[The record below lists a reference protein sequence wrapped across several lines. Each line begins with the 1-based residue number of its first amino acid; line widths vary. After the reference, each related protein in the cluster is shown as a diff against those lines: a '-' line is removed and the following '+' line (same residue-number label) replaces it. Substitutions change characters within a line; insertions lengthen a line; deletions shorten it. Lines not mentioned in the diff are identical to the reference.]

1 MAVTVKYC
9 ENCDLYYGWS
19 VEKCTYCSRN
29 LVTYLA
35 DGKWT
40 KEYFDLDSKARNG
53 DRNAERLKGAL
64 VEKFNREIKK
74 GQQEGRQKEQMKSQ
88 ENINETLKKLLET
101 VENMDMTAA
110 TEDVA
115 DETLVCDDN
124 SSVSEAQADARHTT
138 MMNGLQGVDESIK
151 LMCQSIVESNRGIER
166 ALDNVNANLQS
177 VTELL
182 KRSAES
188 RNENA
193 DAEWSLVQDD

>member
-1 MAVTVKYC
+1 MAVTVIHC
-9 ENCDLYYGWS
+9 ENCDLYYGRS
-19 VEKCTYCSRN
+19 VEKCTYCNRN
-29 LVTYLA
+29 LVTYRA

-40 KEYFDLDSKARNG
+40 KEYFDLDSKAKNG
-53 DRNAERLKGAL
+53 DRNAEGLRRG
-64 VEKFNREIKK
+64 VVNRSNRELNK
-74 GQQEGRQKEQMKSQ
+74 GEQEGRHKEQLKSQ